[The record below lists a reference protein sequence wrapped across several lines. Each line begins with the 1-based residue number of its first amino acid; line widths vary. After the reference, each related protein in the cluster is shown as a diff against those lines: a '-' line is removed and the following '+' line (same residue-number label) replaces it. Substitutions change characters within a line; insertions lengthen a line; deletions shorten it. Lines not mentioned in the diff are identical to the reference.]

1 MATTATGARASRR
14 AAATA
19 ARRNVQAAPPSVAE
33 PEVIEAP
40 EALADFQDDDP
51 DEGFGPEDVEPSI
64 GQIVS
69 DARQGHAEVIDARSQ
84 VRAPARVQLP
94 QAGALALP
102 QEDLSRKLDAG
113 DFLIPKLRL
122 SQAMSKANTL
132 ASTSRG
138 SQGVPQGNWYVST
151 KSSEN
156 LGETVYFI
164 PVDLRKS
171 RSFFVTGS
179 GLMCRSFDMLNGE
192 GDPGGA
198 CEGSL
203 NERLT
208 LPATERGC
216 PLRLWNDKTPP
227 KCGETYN
234 IAGLMISESQIEDAK
249 TAKPMQVMLQ
259 LRSTGAQCGK
269 AIITMMANEG
279 QGVWHNLVVELGVEV
294 KTNTRGTF
302 FIPTAEFYDTTDAPE
317 FDRIRRRAA
326 SMARAMGNQS
336 TQAFAEDDTLDR

>member
-1 MATTATGARASRR
+1 MATPATGARASRR

-19 ARRNVQAAPPSVAE
+19 ARRNLQASP
-33 PEVIEAP
+33 PEVP
-40 EALADFQDDDP
+40 EVLADVVDSVDTEDD
-51 DEGFGPEDVEPSI
+51 EAFGPEDM
-64 GQIVS
+64 
-69 DARQGHAEVIDARSQ
+69 IDATAEP
-84 VRAPARVQLP
+84 VAPQRPAFRRVQPEETQAPVRVQLP
-94 QAGALALP
+94 QAGTLALP

-122 SQAMSKANTL
+122 SQAMSKTNTL
-132 ASTSRG
+132 ASTSKG

-171 RSFFVTGS
+171 RSYFVTGT

-192 GDPGGA
+192 GDPGGP

-203 NERLT
+203 EERLT

-216 PLRLWNDKTPP
+216 SLRHWNDKAPP

-234 IAGLMISESQIEDAK
+234 IAGLMISKSEIEDPK
-249 TAKPMQVMLQ
+249 TAKPVQVMLQ

-279 QGVWHNLVVELGVEV
+279 QGVWHNVIAELGVDV
-294 KTNTRGTF
+294 KSNTRGTF
-302 FIPTAEFYDTTDAPE
+302 FVPTAEFYDTTDAPGFE
-317 FDRIRRRAA
+317 RIQRRAA
-326 SMARAMGNQS
+326 AMARAMGNQS